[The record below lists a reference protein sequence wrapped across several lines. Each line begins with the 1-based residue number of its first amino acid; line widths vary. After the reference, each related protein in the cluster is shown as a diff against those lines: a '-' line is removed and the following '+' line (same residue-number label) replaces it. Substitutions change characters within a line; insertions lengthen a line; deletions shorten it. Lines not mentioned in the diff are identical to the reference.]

1 MTVAVAEAVFPETSV
16 AVPLNSWFMPVVVTV
31 TGAGQLATPDKA
43 SEHVNVMVTGVVVLT
58 PLAFGTGEIE

>member
-1 MTVAVAEAVFPETSV
+1 MTVAVAEAVFPATSV

-31 TGAGQLATPDKA
+31 IGAGQLATPDKV